1 MSGVAIVGGG
11 IGGLTAAVA
20 LQQRGIEA
28 HVYEAAEALAAVGAG
43 IWMPPNAMQVFARLG
58 LADAIAGLGEPI
70 TRPEIHDAATGA
82 LQVVDLSGRR
92 WTTVAIH
99 RARLQEVLAS
109 AVAPGTLH
117 LGCACRALRRGPEQT
132 TLVFADGSER
142 SAEVVIGADG
152 LRSVVRGTLFP
163 DVPLRYSGQT
173 SYRAVVP
180 LRLPAELAG
189 AGREIWGP
197 GRRFGFSTIG
207 DAEVYWYAT
216 LNAPA
221 GEQDDPATV
230 QARLQAAFARF
241 PRPVPE
247 LLAAAGSA
255 ILRTDLHDFRPIRR
269 WHEGRVVL
277 LGDAAHATTPNLGQG
292 AAQAVEDAWVLA
304 DQLASQA
311 DPVRAFAEYQ
321 RIRMPKARKITTLS
335 WRLGRLAHLSNAGA
349 RRLRNAALRAVPA
362 ALARRQME
370 ALFEL
375 NY

>member
-28 HVYEAAEALAAVGAG
+28 HVYEGAEALAAVGAG
-43 IWMPPNAMQVFARLG
+43 IWMPPNAMQVFERLG
-58 LADAIAGLGEPI
+58 LADAIAGLGKPI
-70 TRPEIHDAATGA
+70 LRPEIHDAATGV
-82 LQVVDLSGRR
+82 LQVVDLTGRR

-117 LGCACRALRRGPEQT
+117 LGHPCRALRRGPEQAA
-132 TLVFADGSER
+132 LVFADGSER
-142 SAEVVIGADG
+142 RAEVVVGADG
-152 LRSVVRGTLFP
+152 LRSVIRGTLFP
-163 DVPLRYSGQT
+163 RVPLRYSGQT

-189 AGREIWGP
+189 SGREIWGP
-197 GRRFGFSTIG
+197 GRRFGFSAID

-230 QARLQAAFARF
+230 QARLQAAFAGF
-241 PRPVPE
+241 PALVRE
-247 LLAAAGSA
+247 LLAVAGSA

-269 WHEGRVVL
+269 WHDGHVVL

-304 DQLASQA
+304 DQLASHR
-311 DPVRAFAEYQ
+311 DPARAFAGYQ
-321 RIRMPKARKITTLS
+321 RIRMPKARKIATLS
-335 WRLGRLAHLSNAGA
+335 WRLGRLAHLSNTTA
-349 RRLRNAALRAVPA
+349 RRLRNTVLRAVPA